1 MLVDV
6 DIKRTP
12 EDMPIEAKMCA
23 SVRTDNPE
31 DEFLAARLLFLT
43 TYGTTLDLNSLIEKH
58 DLPGVLTKNLE
69 RHATA
74 LTAPE
79 PIPENSMPEMA
90 MAETLK
96 LLFNVTHFCKD
107 KISSFTGAIQPII
120 TMLFNVRI
128 NPGKPLEP
136 RVSCIVNALLNLD
149 LSAEE
154 ARSAVYPTEEPMALA
169 QRLIDILGLA
179 SKAYRDDELE
189 SVAALVGVIRAVHGY
204 APEDVRQSIREKL
217 LPTEADRN
225 EVLGRSG
232 TLTSWLLKNSINPAT
247 PQLREAILDLFFEMS
262 DKDPSK
268 FVDNV
273 GYGFASGFLANR
285 NLSVPENAMGA
296 TAGGSDHSRPVN
308 PVTGQFLDRE
318 RHPDVPEMSEEEKER
333 EAERL
338 FVLFERYVMF
348 ACFCPYGILTY
359 PRLRKN
365 GVISAENPVRTAQQ
379 SGRFEELPDD
389 YEDELD

>member
-1 MLVDV
+1 MLVEV

-12 EDMPIEAKMCA
+12 EDMPIEAKICA
-23 SVRTDNPE
+23 FVGTGIPE

-74 LTAPE
+74 LTASKPV
-79 PIPENSMPEMA
+79 PENPMPEMA

-96 LLFNVTHFCKD
+96 LLFNITHFCKE
-107 KISSFTGAIQPII
+107 KVSSFTGAIQPII
-120 TMLFNVRI
+120 TLLCSAHI
-128 NPGKPLEP
+128 SPGKPLEP
-136 RVSCIVNALLNLD
+136 RVSCMVNALLSLD
-149 LSAEE
+149 LGAEE
-154 ARSAVYPTEEPMALA
+154 VRSVVYPTEEPMALA
-169 QRLIDILGLA
+169 QRLIDLLGLA
-179 SKAYRDDELE
+179 SKAYKDDELE
-189 SVAALVGVIRAVHGY
+189 PVAALVGVIRAVHGY

-217 LPTEADRN
+217 LPTEADRD
-225 EVLGRSG
+225 EVLGRSA
-232 TLTSWLLKNSINPAT
+232 TLTSWLLKNSINPVT
-247 PQLREAILDLFFEMS
+247 PQLREAISDLFFEMS
-262 DKDPSK
+262 DKDPSI

-285 NLSVPENAMGA
+285 SLPVPENVSGA
-296 TAGGSDHSRPVN
+296 SVRAGDHGRPVN

-338 FVLFERYVMF
+338 FVLFERYVRYALF
-348 ACFCPYGILTY
+348 LSIWYTDIY
-359 PRLRKN
+359 
-365 GVISAENPVRTAQQ
+365 
-379 SGRFEELPDD
+379 
-389 YEDELD
+389 